1 MSQPAITAIVSGH
14 TQGLGAALAAGLMER
29 NIAVLG
35 LARGTAP
42 ALAARF
48 GPLLREVQLNLSDS
62 DALGAWLAT
71 SALREHVGAST
82 LVLLM
87 NNAGTVEPV
96 GAPHQQDVLAV
107 ARAVALNVAAPL
119 MLAAAVV
126 AAAAQAE
133 RRIVHVSSGAARNA
147 YTGWSVYGATKAALD
162 HHARSVAL
170 DYPIGPRTGDA
181 GAGVRICSLAPG
193 VIDTAMQAQLRATPE
208 SLFPQRERFMAL
220 QQDGALASPAQCAA
234 GIIDYVLDQ
243 HFGRVPVD
251 DLRTAARQH

>member
-1 MSQPAITAIVSGH
+1 MVSPTAIVAVVSGH

-42 ALAARF
+42 ALAERF
-48 GPLLREVQLNLSDS
+48 GPLLSEVQLNLSDS
-62 DALGAWLAT
+62 EALGAWLAT
-71 SALREHVGAST
+71 SALREHVEART
-82 LVLLM
+82 LVLLI

-96 GAPHQQDVLAV
+96 GALHQQDVLAV

-126 AAAAQAE
+126 AAAPHAE

-170 DYPIGPRTGDA
+170 DYPDAPRTGE
-181 GAGVRICSLAPG
+181 AGVRICSLAPG
-193 VIDTAMQAQLRATPE
+193 VIDTAMQAQIRATPE
-208 SLFPQRERFMAL
+208 SLFPQRARFSAL
-220 QQDGALASPAQCAA
+220 QQDGALTSPEQCAA

-243 HFGRVPVD
+243 HFGSVPVD
-251 DLRTAARQH
+251 DLRTAARQQ